1 MPQITE
7 PKHLFSGVFS
17 LFETP
22 GGGYHL
28 TYQPKD
34 DEEHHIDIPAAAV
47 HAMKMAAEGGMSPM
61 KLFAM
66 LKGGK

>member
-1 MPQITE
+1 MPVTE
-7 PKHLFSGVFS
+7 PVHLFSGRFS

-28 TYQPKD
+28 SYKPDED
-34 DEEHHIDIPAAAV
+34 DEKHIDIPAAAV

-61 KLFAM
+61 KLLAM
-66 LKGGK
+66 LRGGK